1 MFYDRLRIHGFSEFC
16 SVIYTVFLKT
26 MQYFQ
31 VKQTRVVIERSR
43 GAKIAKIEADKK
55 CQNSNLFKVY
65 V

>member
-1 MFYDRLRIHGFSEFC
+1 MFYDRLRIHGFSESY

-43 GAKIAKIEADKK
+43 GAKIAKIEADKTISK
-55 CQNSNLFKVY
+55 Q
-65 V
+65 

>member
-1 MFYDRLRIHGFSEFC
+1 
-16 SVIYTVFLKT
+16 

-55 CQNSNLFKVY
+55 CQNSNLFKFY